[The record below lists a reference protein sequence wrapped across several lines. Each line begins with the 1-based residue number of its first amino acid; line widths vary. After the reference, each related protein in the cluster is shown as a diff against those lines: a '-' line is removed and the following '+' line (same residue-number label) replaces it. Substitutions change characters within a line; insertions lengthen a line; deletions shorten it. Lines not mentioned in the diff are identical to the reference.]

1 MQFNQESR
9 IRKLAEDGTTQ
20 LLRWGSLICAVGAAA
35 VALLMTVF
43 GGVSVEGAHSNPG
56 WLALI
61 VGMMCLPF
69 GLMLTL
75 LGAAKWLRRRG
86 ISRRQRQSHE

>member
-1 MQFNQESR
+1 MPFQEQR
-9 IRKLAEDGTTQ
+9 RPQPDGTNQ
-20 LLRWGSLICAVGAAA
+20 LLAGGSLIMLTGVVA
-35 VALLMTVF
+35 VALLMTIF

-69 GLMLTL
+69 GLLLTI
-75 LGAAKWLRRRG
+75 LGAAKWLRNRRLL
-86 ISRRQRQSHE
+86 RRM